1 MKLDEYDKYKSI
13 LEDSTNACVELKKY
27 HNELKL
33 KYGEQKANVLWD
45 SFITIYTTT

>member
-13 LEDSTNACVELKKY
+13 LENRNSSIELKKY